1 MTVAR
6 STVLAETL
14 TWSFRL
20 LFALVAALAGLW
32 LVRGIQRVP
41 PENRAVVMRFGQ
53 VIRTAGPGLLLTW
66 PSPIDSVVLLPSQGR
81 QVQFA
86 PEALENQ
93 SPLDERVAGTPGQGF
108 VASDNARDNTWFFLT
123 GDGAVVHLRT
133 MLFYQIDDPV
143 AYITAGDHI
152 EPMLRR
158 ALIASAVQLCARR
171 SLDGI
176 LVARPEA
183 AGAPGLVAQRER
195 FASELVKA
203 VNRRL
208 GEAAGQGLGAGIQ
221 VARIDVVP
229 SIPGGAKESFD
240 NVLAVEQQAERS
252 LADARTTAEGRR
264 QIAEQGRQQL
274 IDEARARAE
283 ELVRTAQARSAL
295 VSSLGR
301 DPSVDRRTLVEKIYR
316 DRIKSLFDIAG
327 KIDAV
332 PVTSHAH
339 TFVFGT
345 SP

>member
-1 MTVAR
+1 MTAAR
-6 STVLAETL
+6 PTILAETL

-20 LFALVAALAGLW
+20 LFALVAALAGMW

-53 VIRTAGPGLLLTW
+53 VVRTAGPGLLLTW

-86 PEALENQ
+86 PEALE
-93 SPLDERVAGTPGQGF
+93 SRSTLDERIAGTPGQGF
-108 VASDNARDNTWFFLT
+108 IASDNARENTWFFLT
-123 GDGAVVHLRT
+123 GDGAVVHLRA

-158 ALIASAVQLCARR
+158 ALIAAAVQLCARR

-183 AGAPGLVAQRER
+183 AGAAHLVAQRER
-195 FASELVKA
+195 FASELVQA
-203 VNRRL
+203 VNQRL
-208 GEAAGQGLGAGIQ
+208 SQASGQSSSIGIQ

-240 NVLAVEQQAERS
+240 TVLTVEQQAERS
-252 LADARTTAEGRR
+252 LADARTTAETRR
-264 QIAEQGRQQL
+264 QIAEQGRQTL
-274 IDEARARAE
+274 IDEAHARSE

-295 VSSLGR
+295 VLSLGR
-301 DPSVDRRTLVEKIYR
+301 DPSLDRRTIVEQTYR

-327 KIDAV
+327 KIETV
-332 PVTSHAH
+332 PVTSQAH
-339 TFVFGT
+339 TFIFGS